1 MSGLLGLGWDVV
13 RFGAERRGGRARG
26 LDLYLIFF
34 LFAVVVEGFKC
45 YTEVRVGRSCGC

>member
-1 MSGLLGLGWDVV
+1 MSGLLGLRWDVV
-13 RFGAERRGGRARG
+13 RFGAERRGGAG
-26 LDLYLIFF
+26 PLLDFFF